1 MKKLNILCLDI
12 EGGHGGSSKSLFNSI
27 KYINKDKIKPI
38 VICKKNGLLDKYK
51 KIGVQCLVDKT
62 MPTFTALR
70 KQNRNI
76 LYYLLF
82 KFYLWPR
89 SIIFRKNLLD
99 IINRYNIKIVHC
111 NLISLFLLAKWLKK
125 EKPNLILTLHVR
137 TNPVNTYT
145 GRFQAKVSHKIFSN
159 KIFITENERE
169 KMNELIYPEKTDGE
183 LIYNSVEIKKNLINS
198 KHIKKIK
205 TIKIFSLSN
214 YSYPRGTDR
223 VIDLAEAI
231 PIKERKNFIFY
242 IAGDNRLPRFLP
254 GNLKLL
260 GLKRKSLED
269 YAKLKKVSEM
279 FKFMGHIKNV
289 DKLINGSNILIRP
302 TREYNPWGRDVLEA
316 MSAGK
321 TVISVGKYD
330 KFVKTNFTGLLQEE
344 FNIEELVE
352 WLLKIS
358 KNTHYLF
365 TYGKNSLAVIK
376 KLNDPYKNALKLE
389 KFWLR
394 TFKANKKIKF

>member
-1 MKKLNILCLDI
+1 MQKLNILCLDI
-12 EGGHGGSSKSLFNSI
+12 EGGHGGSSKSLYNSI
-27 KYINKDKIKPI
+27 KYINQDKFKPI
-38 VICKKNGLLDKYK
+38 VICKKNGLLDKYAE
-51 KIGVQCLVDKT
+51 IGIKCFVDKT

-76 LYYLLF
+76 LYYFFF
-82 KFYLWPR
+82 KLYLWPR
-89 SIIFRKNLLD
+89 SITFRKNLLD
-99 IINRYNIKIVHC
+99 IIDRYKIHIVHC

-125 EKPNLILTLHVR
+125 EKPYLIFTLHVR

-145 GRFQAKVSHKIFSN
+145 GRYQAKVSHKIFSN

-169 KMNELIYPEKTDGE
+169 KMNVLIYPEKTDGE
-183 LIYNSVEIKKNLINS
+183 LIYNSVEIKKDLI
-198 KHIKKIK
+198 KPKYAKKLK

-223 VIDLAEAI
+223 IIDLAEAI
-231 PIKERKNFIFY
+231 PLKERKKFIFY

-254 GNLKLL
+254 GKLKIL
-260 GLKRKSLED
+260 GLMGKSLKD

-279 FKFMGHIKNV
+279 FRFMGHVKNV
-289 DKLINGSNILIRP
+289 DELINESNILIRP

-321 TVISVGKYD
+321 AVISVGKYD

-358 KNTHYLF
+358 KNTHYLIS
-365 TYGKNSLAVIK
+365 YGKNSLDVIK
-376 KLNDPYKNALKLE
+376 KLNDPCKNALKLE
-389 KFWLR
+389 KFWSR
-394 TFKANKKIKF
+394 TLNDNKVVK